1 MRLMTPSTGDG
12 DAGGMPLGGALRDRS
27 GEPPRPIGSAASAA
41 SDEPSPLRVVPDAG
55 SGYRSDDGRSRARI
69 AGVSASVGIHAAL
82 FALLLVR
89 VQPVL
94 PPIPPGSMV
103 VTYIVEP
110 GDPPAGDPKGD
121 DAPPKPASSQA
132 EEAPAEKV
140 EPIAASPTPSDAPAA
155 EAEAESKE
163 KEAGTAPVA
172 PVQISDRAGSGTL
185 AMGARTHGDA
195 QGLDPALIASV
206 SLALASRIRACWTPP
221 EGTAPN
227 DLASS
232 VIVRYALD
240 GTVSGEPG
248 VVHLVDDVEVPVA
261 APNPWEQQAVDA
273 AKRCSPIQLPK
284 SLYAYWR
291 EIELQVYSVR

>member
-1 MRLMTPSTGDG
+1 MRRIAPSTEGDDARGLPLRG
-12 DAGGMPLGGALRDRS
+12 DAHAAGS
-27 GEPPRPIGSAASAA
+27 GEPLALGSAAKA
-41 SDEPSPLRVVPDAG
+41 SPDPTLPLVVTPDAD
-55 SGYRSDDGRSRARI
+55 RTDDATQGASKARI
-69 AGVSASVGIHAAL
+69 AGVAASVGLHAAV

-103 VTYIVEP
+103 VTYVVEP

-121 DAPPKPASSQA
+121 EAPPKPASSKA

-140 EPIAASPTPSDAPAA
+140 EPIATSPAA
-155 EAEAESKE
+155 TEAPTAEVEAESE
-163 KEAGTAPVA
+163 QEEAGTAPVV
-172 PVQISDRAGSGTL
+172 PVQISDQTGSGTL

-195 QGLDPALIASV
+195 QGLDPALVASV

-221 EGTAPN
+221 NGTAPN

-232 VIVRYALD
+232 VIVRYAPD
-240 GTVSGEPG
+240 GTVSGDPT
-248 VVHLVDDVEVPVA
+248 VVHLVDDVEVPVTT
-261 APNPWEQQAVDA
+261 PNAWEQQAVDA
-273 AKRCSPIQLPK
+273 ARRCSPIQLPK